1 MGPGIVFTPFLKS
14 DNVMILLKS
23 DYKKKIIT
31 SNLARER
38 SITKI
43 STVLGNGE
51 LGVTEPDN
59 IIYLKSLKALLDV
72 ATLEVI
78 MYGFCR
84 FSWFLF
90 LS

>member
-1 MGPGIVFTPFLKS
+1 MGPGTIFTRFLES

-23 DYKKKIIT
+23 DYKKIIT

-59 IIYLKSLKALLDV
+59 IIYLKSLEALLDV
-72 ATLEVI
+72 AMLEVT

>member
-1 MGPGIVFTPFLKS
+1 
-14 DNVMILLKS
+14 MILLKS

-31 SNLARER
+31 SNLTRER
-38 SITKI
+38 SCYKI

-59 IIYLKSLKALLDV
+59 IIYLKSLEALLDV
-72 ATLEVI
+72 ATPEVT

-84 FSWFLF
+84 FSWFL
-90 LS
+90 LLVLMGENCNVYTPAE

>member
-1 MGPGIVFTPFLKS
+1 MGPGTIFTSFLKS

-23 DYKKKIIT
+23 DYQKIIT

-43 STVLGNGE
+43 SSVLGSGD

-59 IIYLKSLKALLDV
+59 IIYLKSLEALLGV
-72 ATLEVI
+72 ATLEVT

>member
-1 MGPGIVFTPFLKS
+1 MGPGTIFTSFLKS
-14 DNVMILLKS
+14 DNVIILLKS
-23 DYKKKIIT
+23 DYQKIIT

-59 IIYLKSLKALLDV
+59 IIYLKSLEALLDV
-72 ATLEVI
+72 ATLEVTV
-78 MYGFCR
+78 
-84 FSWFLF
+84 
-90 LS
+90 